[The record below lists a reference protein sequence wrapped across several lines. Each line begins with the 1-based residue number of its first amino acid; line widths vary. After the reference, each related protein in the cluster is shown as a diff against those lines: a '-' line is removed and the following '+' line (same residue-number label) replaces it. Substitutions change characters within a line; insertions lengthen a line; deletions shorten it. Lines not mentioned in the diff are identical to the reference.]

1 MKQSEDVRV
10 AQVWADR
17 VRSAGLSLGLVP
29 TMGAFHAGHY
39 SLIERARSECDRV
52 CVSIFVNP
60 TQFGPNEDLDR
71 YPRCEEKDG
80 EECRERGVDF
90 VLFGKSSGEGGI
102 YAREFQTWL
111 KVEKLSEGLCG
122 KFRHGHFRGVAT
134 VVAILFEI
142 FKPHRA
148 YFGRKDFQQGVVI
161 RRLADDLH
169 SGVDVR
175 LLPTVR
181 DPDGLAVS
189 SRNRMLS
196 DEQREVALSVPRALE
211 RARAAFEGGE
221 ESAQRLEGLVESDLS
236 SRPGLELQYV
246 AALDATTLEVPG
258 QREIG
263 ALDDGIVLAVAVT
276 VGGVRL
282 IDNVSL
288 RRGSLSVPESE
299 AGNGS

>member
-29 TMGAFHAGHY
+29 TMGALHAGHY

-71 YPRCEEKDG
+71 YPRSEEKDAA
-80 EECRERGVDF
+80 ECRERGVDF
-90 VLFGKSSGEGGI
+90 VLSGKSSGDDGI
-102 YAREFQTWL
+102 YAQDFQSWL
-111 KVEKLSEGLCG
+111 QVEKLSKPLCG
-122 KFRHGHFRGVAT
+122 RFRPGHFRGVAT

-148 YFGRKDFQQGVVI
+148 YFGRKDFQQGLVI
-161 RRLADDLH
+161 RRFAEDLR

-181 DPDGLAVS
+181 DGDGLAVS

-196 DEQREVALSVPRALE
+196 DEQREIAISIPRALD
-211 RARAAFEGGE
+211 RARAAFEAGE
-221 ESAQRLEGLVESDLS
+221 ESAECLETMVESDLS
-236 SRPGLELQYV
+236 LKVGLELQYV
-246 AALDATTLEVPG
+246 SALDVTTLEGPG
-258 QREIG
+258 QRKIRELDAG
-263 ALDDGIVLAVAVT
+263 AVLAVAAV
-276 VGGVRL
+276 VGAVRL
-282 IDNVSL
+282 IDNVWL
-288 RRGSLSVPESE
+288 RRGVARAPEADGE
-299 AGNGS
+299 TR